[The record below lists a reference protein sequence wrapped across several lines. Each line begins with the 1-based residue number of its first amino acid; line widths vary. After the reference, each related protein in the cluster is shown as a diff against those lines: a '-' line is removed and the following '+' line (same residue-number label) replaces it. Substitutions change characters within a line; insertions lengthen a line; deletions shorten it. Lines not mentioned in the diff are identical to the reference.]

1 MSHLAKHTRAA
12 VGHLCAHYDRSAD
25 RIGNDNIDPNRTK
38 QNYNLG
44 PTRDGGQV
52 EYINQRCSEVKCHN
66 RKDVNVMCSWVV
78 TAPRKLS
85 EQDTRPFFEETYKF
99 LVARYGGE
107 QNVVSSHVHMDEITP
122 HMHFAFVPVV
132 ADLRRGGYKVSAKEV
147 VNRIDLRTFHEDLEK
162 HLLGVFGREVG
173 ILNDATKDGN
183 RSIIELKRGQAAAD
197 LENARNELTQVQDN
211 IKHLQSVER
220 GLQVKL
226 EGLKGQVLT
235 SDGLK
240 HIQPEKT
247 ITGAVKGISVEQVQD
262 LKKTAVKYHEV
273 VEQNKQL
280 QQDYMRVKRQV
291 PTMEERLAWGR
302 MEQYVKELKHK
313 LQKAYDVIERI
324 PEEARRQIERQLH
337 QEQQKTRRK
346 KNRDMEL

>member
-1 MSHLAKHTRAA
+1 MSHVAKHTRAA
-12 VGHLCAHYDRSAD
+12 VGHLCAHYDRSAE
-25 RIGNDNIDPNRTK
+25 RISNDNIDPDRTK
-38 QNYNLG
+38 HNYNLG
-44 PTRDGGQV
+44 PARDGGQV
-52 EYINQRCSEVKCHN
+52 EYINQRCSEVKCYN

-78 TAPRKLS
+78 TAPKRLS
-85 EQDTRPFFEETYKF
+85 EQDTRSFFEETYKF

-132 ADLRRGGYKVSAKEV
+132 VDLRRGGYKVSAKEV
-147 VNRIDLRTFHEDLEK
+147 VNRADLRTFHEDLEK

-183 RSIIELKRGQAAAD
+183 RSIAELKRGQAAAD
-197 LENARNELTQVQDN
+197 LENARDELTKVQYN
-211 IKHLQSVER
+211 IKHLQSIER
-220 GLQVKL
+220 GLQAKL
-226 EGLKGQVLT
+226 ERLEGQALA

-247 ITGAVKGISVEQVQD
+247 ITGAVKGVSVEQVQD
-262 LKKTAVKYHEV
+262 LKKTAVKYYEV

-280 QQDYMRVKRQV
+280 QQDYVRVKRQV
-291 PTMEERLAWGR
+291 PTMEERLARGR

-313 LQKAYDVIERI
+313 LQKAYDVIDRI

-337 QEQQKTRRK
+337 QEQQKTRKRK
-346 KNRDMEL
+346 SRDMEL